1 MLIDSSP
8 LLLFF
13 AMIVS
18 LLALAAFDFYA
29 YSPKPSGVAMR
40 SRELAP
46 GLIIFFSL
54 CAAILGLALH
64 TPVDFEQLILSGAN
78 YAPRTVGS
86 DRMRLLSYVFVTTN
100 IYESVLLALSLLT
113 SAVFLGRFR
122 MLGWSLVVL
131 GTIAGTGLTAA
142 LVDPVGL
149 TYGPFEVCVGLFG
162 CSLLCFYWESG
173 RDFTRARISKIL
185 MPASVLLVAAIGIL
199 ILGFLKTSAFRPE
212 LIAAPLLISTMIA
225 AAFAK
230 IQRMSG
236 PHWEATSL
244 FFVTAIGGA
253 VSIGFAAY
261 VAPQGFDLPK
271 WRKEGVTIR
280 LQIREDLQS
289 AMAPLEKPNEAQE
302 PTVESELNFASEL
315 QIAGRRLQHFI
326 MTGENG
332 KVVENDKKV
341 IEELKLVGRMIGVLE
356 RLHRSRA
363 AVEDAERRTRAAV
376 FQSDAFTQADAL
388 YTFWQ
393 RDRPWMDAE
402 LVAFRGQ
409 PAMQSFVQALNSD
422 LDRLTQAALDVEVRR
437 VDAWVD
443 WATRQP
449 SSRLPS
455 MKIVAFEQAARL
467 ETLSTNAKS
476 MRLQPDPRIYT
487 LHRNLRRMASVSST
501 GKWE

>member
-1 MLIDSSP
+1 MLINSSP
-8 LLLFF
+8 QLLFF
-13 AMIVS
+13 AMIIT
-18 LLALAAFDFYA
+18 LLSLAALDFYA
-29 YSPKPSGVAMR
+29 YSPRPSGIAMR

-46 GLIIFFSL
+46 GLIIFLSL
-54 CAAILGLALH
+54 CAAGLGLAHH
-64 TPVDFEQLILSGAN
+64 TPVDFEQLIMSGAN
-78 YAPRTVGS
+78 YAPRTIGS
-86 DRMRLLSYVFVTTN
+86 ERLRLITYVFVTTN
-100 IYESVLLALSLLT
+100 VYESILLALSLLT

-122 MLGWSLVVL
+122 MLGWTLVVL

-142 LVDPVGL
+142 LVDPTGL
-149 TYGPFEVCVGLFG
+149 TYGPFEVSVGLFG
-162 CSLLCFYWESG
+162 CSLLCFFLEN
-173 RDFTRARISKIL
+173 RRNFLRERIPKFL
-185 MPASVLLVAAIGIL
+185 FPACVLSVAAIGIL
-199 ILGFLKTSAFRPE
+199 ILGFLKTSAYRPE
-212 LIAAPLLISTMIA
+212 LLAAPLLIATLIA
-225 AAFAK
+225 ALFAK
-230 IQRMSG
+230 IQKNSG

-244 FFVTAIGGA
+244 FFVTAVGGA
-253 VSIGFAAY
+253 ISVGFAAY
-261 VAPQGFDLPK
+261 LAPQGFDLPK
-271 WRKEGVTIR
+271 WRNEGTAIR
-280 LQIREDLQS
+280 LKIRESLQT
-289 AMAPLEKPNEAQE
+289 AMAPLENPHEAHQA
-302 PTVESELNFASEL
+302 TVETELRFASEL
-315 QIAGRRLQHFI
+315 EIAGRRLQHFI
-326 MTGENG
+326 ATGENG
-332 KVVENDKKV
+332 NIPEKDKVMT
-341 IEELKLVGRMIGVLE
+341 EELKLVGRMIGVLE

-402 LVAFRGQ
+402 LVALRGQ
-409 PAMQSFVQALNSD
+409 PAMQPFVQALNSD

>member
-1 MLIDSSP
+1 
-8 LLLFF
+8 
-13 AMIVS
+13 
-18 LLALAAFDFYA
+18 
-29 YSPKPSGVAMR
+29 MR

-54 CAAILGLALH
+54 CAAGLGLSLH
-64 TPVDFEQLILSGAN
+64 TPVDFDQLILNGAN
-78 YAPRTVGS
+78 YAPRTIGS
-86 DRMRLLSYVFVTTN
+86 ERLRLVTYVFVTTN

-122 MLGWSLVVL
+122 MLGWTLVVL

-149 TYGPFEVCVGLFG
+149 TYGPFEVSVGLLG
-162 CSLLCFYWESG
+162 SSLLCFFSENKKIFS
-173 RDFTRARISKIL
+173 RARIAEL
-185 MPASVLLVAAIGIL
+185 LLPASVLFVAAAGIL

-212 LIAAPLLISTMIA
+212 LIAAPLLISALIA
-225 AAFAK
+225 TLFAK
-230 IQRMSG
+230 IQKNSG

-244 FFVTAIGGA
+244 FFVTAIAGA
-253 VSIGFAAY
+253 ISIGFCAY
-261 VAPQGFDLPK
+261 TAPQGFDLPK
-271 WRKEGVTIR
+271 WREEGAANR
-280 LQIREDLQS
+280 LQIRTKLQT
-289 AMAPLEKPNEAQE
+289 AIALLEQPREAQQAA
-302 PTVESELNFASEL
+302 VETELNFASEL
-315 QIAGRRLQHFI
+315 ESAARSLHHFVVS
-326 MTGENG
+326 GENG
-332 KVVENDKKV
+332 NVTENDKLV
-341 IEELKLVGRMIGVLE
+341 IEELKQVGRMLSVLE

-376 FQSDAFTQADAL
+376 FQSDAFTQSDAL

-402 LVAFRGQ
+402 LVALRSQ
-409 PAMQSFVQALNSD
+409 PALEPFVQALNND

-467 ETLSTNAKS
+467 ESLSTNAKS